1 MAQKQTSS
9 LIDFRGLFR
18 QYLSK
23 WYLFLI
29 SVLVC
34 GSMAYVYT
42 KVKPPKYSVRASILI
57 SDDKSNS
64 LSEGLGGLSSLFG
77 AKGSVDDEIYVVSSH
92 SVFRQVAKDL
102 GINVQHLVKTELLGS
117 NLAYPTWP
125 VDLVTPAEM
134 ADTLQGTVLFKA
146 IVNKK
151 GTADVEIIYEKKK
164 IGYAKKAEFPISI
177 KTKLGEFTLTKTPYF
192 LNDEKFKT
200 VIYFSGYDVT
210 AENMSHIISTDIASR
225 RANVINLAINTPN
238 PDYGI
243 DVLNEIISTYNKR
256 GIEEKNQKSI
266 QSAKFID
273 ERLVLLAEDLNRSE
287 HEIQEYKQKHNIID
301 IEAEARYQSTKKG
314 QIETSLI
321 EAETN
326 YEIINM
332 VAKFFKDPANAYS
345 MAPATLDS
353 PGLQAAIKDYNE
365 LILRRIDLLNSAR
378 PDNAALRLLTD
389 QINAMRENLAQSI
402 EKARETAGITVRD
415 LRNERGKADARLGAI
430 PSQESEYI
438 DMKRQQEVKQELYLF
453 LLQSREEN
461 ALVMANAVP
470 KGVIIDEAFK
480 LSKPLGLPKKAIILF
495 AILFGLCIP
504 PTILYLR
511 KTLRNRFETRQEVER
526 ITDVPILGEMC
537 IDNSGETIVAKP
549 DNTSSAAE
557 LFRLMRSTI
566 TQFILGT
573 PDEKVIMLTSST
585 SGEGK
590 TFISINLA
598 ASFAMM
604 GKRTILV
611 GLDIRNPRLSQYLDI
626 KPRLGMTQYLAS
638 NEIKPEQIIVNV
650 PSAKDLDM
658 IVAGP
663 VPPNPSELL
672 LSPRIDELFKQLR
685 KDYDY
690 IVVDTA
696 PIGLVSDTF
705 TLERVADAT
714 IYVCRA
720 NYTSLNDL
728 SYINELY
735 DQDRLKRLSIVING
749 TAAKK
754 TYCYRTRKE

>member
-1 MAQKQTSS
+1 
-9 LIDFRGLFR
+9 
-18 QYLSK
+18 
-23 WYLFLI
+23 
-29 SVLVC
+29 
-34 GSMAYVYT
+34 
-42 KVKPPKYSVRASILI
+42 
-57 SDDKSNS
+57 
-64 LSEGLGGLSSLFG
+64 
-77 AKGSVDDEIYVVSSH
+77 
-92 SVFRQVAKDL
+92 
-102 GINVQHLVKTELLGS
+102 
-117 NLAYPTWP
+117 
-125 VDLVTPAEM
+125 
-134 ADTLQGTVLFKA
+134 
-146 IVNKK
+146 
-151 GTADVEIIYEKKK
+151 
-164 IGYAKKAEFPISI
+164 
-177 KTKLGEFTLTKTPYF
+177 
-192 LNDEKFKT
+192 
-200 VIYFSGYDVT
+200 
-210 AENMSHIISTDIASR
+210 
-225 RANVINLAINTPN
+225 
-238 PDYGI
+238 
-243 DVLNEIISTYNKR
+243 
-256 GIEEKNQKSI
+256 
-266 QSAKFID
+266 
-273 ERLVLLAEDLNRSE
+273 
-287 HEIQEYKQKHNIID
+287 
-301 IEAEARYQSTKKG
+301 
-314 QIETSLI
+314 
-321 EAETN
+321 
-326 YEIINM
+326 
-332 VAKFFKDPANAYS
+332 
-345 MAPATLDS
+345 
-353 PGLQAAIKDYNE
+353 
-365 LILRRIDLLNSAR
+365 
-378 PDNAALRLLTD
+378 
-389 QINAMRENLAQSI
+389 
-402 EKARETAGITVRD
+402 
-415 LRNERGKADARLGAI
+415 
-430 PSQESEYI
+430 
-438 DMKRQQEVKQELYLF
+438 
-453 LLQSREEN
+453 
-461 ALVMANAVP
+461 MANAVP

-754 TYCYRTRKE
+754 TYGYRTRKE